1 MLPGPPGPQNC
12 QADLGRPGVAHNGDV
27 ADVTDAADR
36 TWTGSPFVGR
46 AAVVAEISDVL
57 ARSRAGRARLVIV
70 EGEAGI
76 GKTTLAERVAAQAA
90 EAACGVRYA
99 RGWPGGGAPA
109 LWPWAQLID
118 DDSVLAGGDP
128 AGQDPASARF
138 TQFRQVTSYWSRAAA
153 RQPLLLVIDDLHSA
167 DVASVLLLAHLA
179 AALQDQPIV
188 FLATVR
194 TGETLDERLE
204 LALAELRRVGPAVI
218 SLSGLPRDALV
229 ELIHHAGLTPETGL
243 VDALDARTGGNPFF
257 VTELLR
263 ALSASAHP
271 GKVAATEVPRH
282 VADVVR
288 RRLARLPTAVA
299 EVLQAA
305 AVLGAR
311 GEVSVLAGTAGLD
324 LDLAIGR
331 LDAAVAAGL
340 AADDG
345 TGRWRF
351 THDLVR
357 DAIYLAIPAQGRLR
371 LHARALDALSAAG
384 GAPSSE
390 LARHAMGAL
399 PLGDRASAARLSAE
413 AGQEAMARLSY
424 EEAADHFRRALDAD
438 PADPRRRAELL
449 LSVGE
454 AHACGGDTERAREA
468 FLKAAQ
474 DPDRPEI
481 LSAAALGF
489 ADPGADLG
497 LACRTDDPRTAALLE
512 RALAALAPGDSRTAV
527 LLRAR
532 LASELYFSGRPV
544 QSLAA
549 SALDMARRLHDDY
562 ATVAA
567 LAVVHDGHVVGTADT
582 GALLASSAELL
593 RLARATGDRRALLVA
608 HRARVLD
615 LLAAGDIAG
624 VDAEISAFRQLVEEA
639 PRAGYWWWL
648 LLWRAMRVL
657 LDGDHAK
664 AEALAVEAFDLGSR
678 PFAGLAF
685 ANLSFLLFFLR
696 REQGRLA
703 ELEPAMRD
711 YAAERADIPA
721 IGAAQALL
729 YAETGRLDEAAG
741 ILARLG
747 HDGFARLRDR
757 NWPASWFQLA
767 RASFLAGDRA
777 SAGTLYEL
785 GLPLA
790 GQCVMVSLATVCLGS
805 ADLGLAW
812 LADTLGL
819 DDQAMNCYRRAT
831 SANARIG
838 ARSWLAQSRADH
850 ARLLAR
856 RGDAAG
862 ARELAALALDAAR
875 AIGLPDVEARI
886 LATTGAGQ
894 ADTAFA
900 RDGSAWELSYA
911 GTSVHLPPAKGLDDI
926 AYLLARPGEP
936 VHAFELLAREGAVVP
951 DLPGQEIFDAR
962 AKKEIRAR
970 LDDLAEEVA
979 DAEAASDLA
988 RAARARD
995 ERDQVIAALTAAT
1008 GLGGRSRRLDDPGER
1023 ARKTVTARIRNSIRR
1038 IERAHP
1044 DLARHLERSIDTGSW
1059 CVYQPE
1065 HPVSWRL

>member
-1 MLPGPPGPQNC
+1 
-12 QADLGRPGVAHNGDV
+12 VAHNGDV
-27 ADVTDAADR
+27 TDTAHRA
-36 TWTGSPFVGR
+36 WTEPPFVGR
-46 AAVVAEISDVL
+46 AAAIAEIGGVL
-57 ARSRAGRARLVIV
+57 ARARAGRARLVII

-76 GKTTLAERVAAQAA
+76 GKTTLAERVAGQAGDA
-90 EAACGVRYA
+90 GYGVRTA

-109 LWPWAQLID
+109 LWPWTQLID
-118 DDSVLAGGDP
+118 DDSVLTGGES

-167 DVASVLLLAHLA
+167 DVASVLLLSHLA
-179 AALQDQPIV
+179 VALQDQPVV

-194 TGETLDERLE
+194 TGEPAGERLA

-229 ELIHHAGLTPETGL
+229 ELIHHAGLAPETAL
-243 VDALDARTGGNPFF
+243 VEALDARTGGNPFF

-305 AVLGAR
+305 AVLGTR
-311 GEVSVLAGTAGLD
+311 GEISVLAGTAGLD
-324 LDLAIGR
+324 LDPAIDL
-331 LDAAVAAGL
+331 LDAAMTAGL
-340 AADDG
+340 AAEDG

-351 THDLVR
+351 AHDLVR
-357 DAIYLAIPAQGRLR
+357 DAIYLAIPAQRRLR
-371 LHARALDALSAAG
+371 LHARALDALNLSG
-384 GAPSSE
+384 HAPASE
-390 LARHAMGAL
+390 QARHALGAL
-399 PLGDRASAARLSAE
+399 PLGDRARAASLSAD
-413 AGQEAMARLSY
+413 AGREAMARLSY

-438 PADPRRRAELL
+438 AADPRRRAELL
-449 LSVGE
+449 LAAGE
-454 AHACGGDTERAREA
+454 AYACGGDTERAREA
-468 FLKAAQ
+468 FGEAAGEPGQ
-474 DPDRPEI
+474 SEM

-497 LACRTDDPRTAALLE
+497 LACRTDDPRTAAVLE
-512 RALAALAPGDSRTAV
+512 RALAALEPGDSRAAV
-527 LLRAR
+527 LLSAR

-544 QSLAA
+544 ESLAT
-549 SALDMARRLHDDY
+549 SALAMARRLDDDY
-562 ATVAA
+562 ATAAA
-567 LAVVHDGHVVGTADT
+567 LAVVHDGHVVGSASTD
-582 GALLASSAELL
+582 ALLASSAELL

-615 LLAAGDIAG
+615 LLVAGDITR
-624 VDAEISAFRQLVEEA
+624 VDAEISAFRQVLEEA

-648 LLWRAMRVL
+648 LLWRAMRVF

-664 AEALAVEAFDLGSR
+664 AEALAVEAFDAGSR

-685 ANLSFLLFFLR
+685 ANFSFLLFFLR

-703 ELEPAMRD
+703 ELEPALRD
-711 YAAERADIPA
+711 YAAERADVPA

-729 YAETGRLDEAAG
+729 YAETGSLDAAAG
-741 ILARLG
+741 VLARLG
-747 HDGFARLRDR
+747 QDGFARLRDR

-767 RASFLAGDRA
+767 RAAYLAGHRA
-777 SAGTLYEL
+777 SASTLYEL

-819 DDQAMNCYRRAT
+819 DDEAVNWYRRAA
-831 SANARIG
+831 SANGRIG
-838 ARSWLAQSRADH
+838 ARSWLAQSRADYS
-850 ARLLAR
+850 ALLTR
-856 RGDAAG
+856 RGDAAE
-862 ARELAALALDAAR
+862 ARELATLALDAAR

-886 LATTGAGQ
+886 LATTTGTGQ
-894 ADTAFA
+894 TATAFV
-900 RDGSAWELSYA
+900 RDGSVWKLAYGGA
-911 GTSVHLPPAKGLDDI
+911 SVHLPAAKGLDDI

-936 VHAFELLAREGAVVP
+936 VHAFELLARTGAAVP
-951 DLPGQEIFDAR
+951 DGPGQEIFDAR
-962 AKKEIRAR
+962 ARREIRAR
-970 LDDLAEEVA
+970 LDDLADEVA

-995 ERDQVIAALTAAT
+995 ERDRVIAALTAAT
-1008 GLGGRSRRLDDPGER
+1008 GLGGRSRKLDDPGER
-1023 ARKTVTARIRNSIRR
+1023 ARKTVTARIRNSFRR

-1059 CVYQPE
+1059 CVYRPE
-1065 HPVSWRL
+1065 HPVNWRL